1 MSYVLLFTFH
11 AFVVHCCLFS
21 SWWLLAFLISHCC
34 YFHVFFPTKKV
45 SFVFSFRSSC
55 LSLFFW
61 LSFADLL
68 PTFSLSLYSKFVDM
82 TIYLSL
88 ILWTTRMQK
97 QFPLSVFVF
106 NDSLLVSSS
115 QNAGGYAISRQNN
128 LELPYLLTELFYIGM
143 PVVRMDC
150 RSLYGH
156 VITKFSRKDRFTKL
170 WGSARVECPYKLNKD
185 LHSNSIKHFLKIC
198 KK

>member
-1 MSYVLLFTFH
+1 MLTCEGNENGEKTTIGLICKKATLQVQHTFLVHFFARCFARLQHETSQNFLVTRSMEEMSYVLLFTFH

-34 YFHVFFPTKKV
+34 YFHVLFPTKKV

-68 PTFSLSLYSKFVDM
+68 PTFSLSLYLKFVDM

-88 ILWTTRMQK
+88 IL
-97 QFPLSVFVF
+97 
-106 NDSLLVSSS
+106 
-115 QNAGGYAISRQNN
+115 
-128 LELPYLLTELFYIGM
+128 
-143 PVVRMDC
+143 
-150 RSLYGH
+150 
-156 VITKFSRKDRFTKL
+156 
-170 WGSARVECPYKLNKD
+170 
-185 LHSNSIKHFLKIC
+185 
-198 KK
+198 